1 MQVIGSTLSIIGAL
15 CASGASGVL
24 LGLVSAI
31 VWPAD
36 MALTQ
41 ENPATFI
48 ERWIVP
54 GARAAEPIATPE
66 AQTPSVPRRPEDQI
80 GQPETSGAPSIT
92 SQQSQSEGRSFIGKA
107 SFYAYTRGKTSS
119 GAPNNP
125 NGLTAAHRTLPFG
138 TRLRVTDMKT
148 SQSVVVVV
156 NDRGPAIQDRTI
168 DLTRGAAEALGMIE
182 RGVAQ
187 VRMEAVT
194 GTN

>member
-1 MQVIGSTLSIIGAL
+1 MRVIGSTLSIIGVL

-48 ERWIVP
+48 ERWIIP
-54 GARAAEPIATPE
+54 GARAADPTATPE
-66 AQTPSVPRRPEDQI
+66 AQTPSVPRPPEDHT
-80 GQPETSGAPSIT
+80 GQPAPSIT
-92 SQQSQSEGRSFIGKA
+92 NQQSKSQGRSFIGKA
-107 SFYAYTRGKTSS
+107 SFYAYTRGNTSS

-138 TRLRVTDMKT
+138 THLRVTDMKT
-148 SQSVVVVV
+148 GRSVVVVV
-156 NDRGPAIQDRTI
+156 NDRGPAIQDRAI
-168 DLTRGAAEALGMIE
+168 DLTRGAAEVLAMIE

-187 VRMEAVT
+187 VRVEAVT
-194 GTN
+194 GLN